1 MFRTFPTTSASD
13 RTAEGFA
20 PADRVRRV
28 APAKINLCLQV
39 HGRRSDGYHLIE
51 SLVVFAETGDRIEA
65 RPAEHLSLAVD
76 GPFANQVPTDGD
88 NLVLRAARALAAAL
102 KPDAGAELRL
112 HKCLPVAAGLGGGS
126 ADAAATLL
134 ALQSIWR
141 LQMDDAALHRLAL
154 ELGTDL
160 PVCLAARPSVMSGI
174 GEVVRPVRKLPVLH
188 LVLVNPGCRLATA
201 AVYGRLGAARQQPP
215 PTPLPDAFQDLAAL
229 AAVIVGRGNDLEV
242 PARQM
247 TPDIDRVLDRLNGS
261 VDCVAARMSGSG
273 PTCFGMFVSPAAAAA
288 AARTIG
294 AAEPT
299 WWVLAAPV
307 KETA

>member
-1 MFRTFPTTSASD
+1 MFRTIPATSASD
-13 RTAEGFA
+13 RTADGFV
-20 PADRVRRV
+20 PSDPVRRV

-51 SLVVFAETGDRIEA
+51 SLVVFAVTGDRIEA
-65 RPAEHLSLAVD
+65 RPARQLSLAVD

-102 KPDAGAELRL
+102 KPDAGVALSL

-160 PVCLAARPSVMSGI
+160 PVCLAARPSVVSGI
-174 GEVVRPVRKLPVLH
+174 GEEVRPVRKLPALH
-188 LVLVNPGCRLATA
+188 LVLVNPGCQLATA
-201 AVYGRLGAARQQPP
+201 AVYGRLQAARRQPLP
-215 PTPLPDAFQDLAAL
+215 APLPDAFRDPAAL
-229 AAVIVGRGNDLEV
+229 AAVIVERGNDLEV
-242 PARQM
+242 SARQM
-247 TPDIDRVLDRLNGS
+247 TPAIDRVLDRLNGS
-261 VDCVAARMSGSG
+261 ADCVAAGMSGSG
-273 PTCFGMFVSPAAAAA
+273 PTCFGMFGSPAAAAA

-294 AAEPT
+294 AAEPA
-299 WWVLAAPV
+299 WWVLVTPV
-307 KETA
+307 EEVE